1 MLARGGREREI
12 VNKDDHYSP
21 HFQVGARRSPPGPL
35 TFSLRQAQRHAVCGG
50 VPSPALAPTPE
61 GHTVAS
67 LSPGGAPLREGL
79 WLWILACG

>member
-21 HFQVGARRSPPGPL
+21 HFQVGARRSPPGPA
-35 TFSLRQAQRHAVCGG
+35 TAAETCGGG